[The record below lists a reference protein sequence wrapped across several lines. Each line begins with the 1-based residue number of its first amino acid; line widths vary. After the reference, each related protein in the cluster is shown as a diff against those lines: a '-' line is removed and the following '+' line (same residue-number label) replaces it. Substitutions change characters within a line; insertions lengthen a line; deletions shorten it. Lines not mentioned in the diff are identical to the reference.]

1 MIILMMDDIFRQQHS
16 ANAWDRINM
25 RGHQPPRPDDALSSS
40 SSSISSDDQND
51 MDLDDGFSGGFG
63 HLFEEQC

>member
-1 MIILMMDDIFRQQHS
+1 MDGIFRQRCS

-25 RGHQPPRPDDALSSS
+25 RGYQPPGPDDALSLS
-40 SSSISSDDQND
+40 SSSISNDDQND

>member
-1 MIILMMDDIFRQQHS
+1 
-16 ANAWDRINM
+16 M
-25 RGHQPPRPDDALSSS
+25 RGYQPPGPDDALSLS
-40 SSSISSDDQND
+40 SSSISNDDQND